1 MKKKSHSDLMK
12 SGAKHSKKKGSN
24 MLDIYIDMLLV
35 EARLKC
41 EKEKL
46 TEEIDRAID
55 NRDKKAFLKL
65 AKQMADLNKRFGT

>member
-35 EARLKC
+35 EARLKY

-46 TEEIDRAID
+46 TEEIDRAIEYTGT
-55 NRDKKAFLKL
+55 KKPFSNS
-65 AKQMADLNKRFGT
+65 QNKWPI